1 MKYVL
6 VDNQDVVMHIS
17 DTINYQENGNVLV
30 DNDSLAYAKILV
42 KKVHEVEE
50 VPSEVVPYKY
60 CYTEEDGFTANPN
73 YVEPEPSQ
81 LDRMEQ
87 EINNIKTSIEDYN
100 TYKTAYNEL
109 TDASD
114 ASPVTLRANIQ
125 EVLMKSASDTAI
137 VNVEPFID
145 EYVDGTMEVP
155 VTYHDG
161 DIRKYKGQVYECI
174 KEYTHH
180 GEPDRTPDKEKSL
193 WMIKHTKDKSNPKP
207 FIQPTMAEDSYM
219 KDECC
224 LFELDGVMKLC
235 ISKVD
240 NNPYSPADY
249 ALNWT
254 IEDWTENNG

>member
-50 VPSEVVPYKY
+50 VPSEAVPYKY

-87 EINNIKTSIEDYN
+87 EIQNVKTSIEDYN

-125 EVLMKSASDTAI
+125 VLMKSASDTAI

-145 EYVDGTMEVP
+145 SWVAGTQENPTHYEKDMP
-155 VTYHDG
+155 Y
-161 DIRKYKGQVYECI
+161 KYNGQVYKCNQ
-174 KEYTHH
+174 THDNH
-180 GEPDRTPDKEKSL
+180 GEDGYDPASAPALFS
-193 WMIKHTKDKSNPKP
+193 IAHTKDKTNPKP
-207 FIQPTMAEDSYM
+207 FVQPTGAHDVYM
-219 KDECC
+219 QDECC
-224 LFELDGVMKLC
+224 LFDG
-235 ISKVD
+235 KVYVSIID
-240 NNPYSPADY
+240 NNAYSPESYPDGWEVA
-249 ALNWT
+249 
-254 IEDWTENNG
+254 